1 MKGSVIMPSNKETL
15 FQDHI
20 CKFLEREHGY
30 HALDT
35 AQLPEKTHHI
45 IEPLLLDFIK
55 STQAE
60 QYAQLVENYGS
71 GADTE
76 IIKALK
82 DALSRKLLWL
92 IMRDGLDVRGTGF
105 KLYYPKPRSTISP
118 TQLANYQQNHFS
130 YKKEYY
136 YNNKTQERIDLVIWL
151 NGLPI
156 IVIELKHEDEGQNVD
171 DAIYESFL
179 KRDFGNTLYTYPF
192 LYVAASDVEVKV
204 ATNPQLDTNFR
215 WFNAALVNK
224 AETEGEYPIEHL
236 YRDALSKD
244 SILKYLEHFLVFVP
258 ASEGI
263 DADGV
268 ITKKSSFTIFPRY
281 HQLRVSKELAGDV
294 RKHVNANHEL
304 GLKYLV
310 NHSAGSGKTLT
321 MVWMADQL
329 DSLYDD
335 QDQKMF
341 DNIIILTDRKSLDKN
356 INDELKNFVHL
367 KTKVRIAKRS
377 RDLANHLD
385 KNRAIIV
392 STIHKFGY
400 IQEKMQ
406 NSAEL
411 KSRKIAFLIDE
422 AHRSQEGKMALN
434 MRQFFTED
442 GEPTDDLQALNI
454 SNQVF
459 VAFTATTTPKTVA
472 YFGEPFDVYS
482 EEEAIEEGYILDVAQ
497 NIIAY
502 ETMYNLKLK
511 QAIPEKDYPAGVVA
525 QALRNVAYTDE
536 ALIQY
541 KSEVIVKLFLE
552 NVADSIE
559 MRGKAMVVASSRP
572 AGLMFFKTIKTIFE
586 AKYLPYK
593 VLFAFSD
600 YTDENNQ
607 SIEEVK
613 VNALDTLNIGEHKPA
628 LIEDVFDTDEYR
640 ILVVANKFQTGFDQP
655 LLSAMFLDKAVNG
668 VNAVQTVSRLNRMHV
683 DKAQDD
689 ILVVDFTNNSDR
701 IFKAFNQHRKGSPY
715 EEKEPDVSSL
725 VEVYQQVMD
734 AHVFDA
740 AEITAYVEAYG
751 AAEKAARNRES
762 ELDASLSN
770 INQEYK
776 AKFNQTITDMDK
788 RKAYVSLLNRYTKV
802 YYFIAQFFE
811 LDNHLHEFVVF
822 AEVMAG
828 QLIKTGKTSELK
840 LLMKHIEVSKGA
852 VNFKGS
858 IENKGKAPK
867 KSGGGNGGGGEI
879 PRTSIEQAIQ
889 DIEDKYQISKEDAII
904 IREICEEVSENE
916 EVKERV
922 SKNKDNILFLE
933 SYEPTVQ
940 AEVKTGYMGRD
951 LWDRLEDPMYIEKGG
966 IITIMSKSIIQN
978 IAFAQAA

>member
-1 MKGSVIMPSNKETL
+1 MPSNKETL
-15 FQDHI
+15 FQAHI
-20 CKFLEREHGY
+20 CRYLEREHSY
-30 HALDT
+30 HALDK
-35 AQLPEKTHHI
+35 AQLPDQQHHI
-45 IEPLLLDFIK
+45 IESLLLDFIK

-82 DALSRKLLWL
+82 NALSRKLLWL

-867 KSGGGNGGGGEI
+867 KSGSGNGGGGEI